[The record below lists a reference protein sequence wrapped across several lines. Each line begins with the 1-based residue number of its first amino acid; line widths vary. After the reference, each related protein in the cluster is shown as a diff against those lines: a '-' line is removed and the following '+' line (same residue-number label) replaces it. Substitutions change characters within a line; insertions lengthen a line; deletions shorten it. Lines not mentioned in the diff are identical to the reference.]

1 MVYLHGEGDIFP
13 RLEKA
18 LEGHFAGEGFTIH
31 LEPEEAFGEY
41 DADAIR
47 CIPVENFAHPER
59 LEVGELVDEVPGE
72 APDGRPWRVTDMADG
87 MAVLE
92 ANHPL
97 AGVGLQFAVKVLDV
111 HEPSEAELESMEDD
125 GSASLVPPFL
135 RLADK
140 IVSEDDDDDT
150 PYEAADG
157 ESAAPTATDRPWLS
171 SPSHLASC
179 VKVPAVC
186 REANGAPL
194 NKTNGRFRRS
204 FCRSE
209 YARHQRCMVSRVHD
223 CTLGQHQQK
232 NLLSVISLGAASE
245 IRREIRKRLP
255 FVCHMKGLRGG
266 MFLFVCLP
274 RSKQGYPIVKCQL
287 GCNPMGSVCLIWQTI
302 KKSRGVRQY
311 AALRTCLSS
320 F

>member
-1 MVYLHGEGDIFP
+1 MADAIRKGMLVTISLVMADMTGRTLEETPPEGMVYLHGEGDIFP

-72 APDGRPWRVTDMADG
+72 APDGRSWRVTDMADG

-157 ESAAPTATDRPWLS
+157 ESADAYSDGAS
-171 SPSHLASC
+171 MAKLA
-179 VKVPAVC
+179 KP
-186 REANGAPL
+186 
-194 NKTNGRFRRS
+194 
-204 FCRSE
+204 
-209 YARHQRCMVSRVHD
+209 
-223 CTLGQHQQK
+223 
-232 NLLSVISLGAASE
+232 
-245 IRREIRKRLP
+245 
-255 FVCHMKGLRGG
+255 
-266 MFLFVCLP
+266 P
-274 RSKQGYPIVKCQL
+274 RIV
-287 GCNPMGSVCLIWQTI
+287 
-302 KKSRGVRQY
+302 R
-311 AALRTCLSS
+311 
-320 F
+320 

>member
-1 MVYLHGEGDIFP
+1 MSLGMVYLHGEGDIFP

-72 APDGRPWRVTDMADG
+72 APDGRSWRVTDMADG

-157 ESAAPTATDRPWLS
+157 ESADPYRDGS
-171 SPSHLASC
+171 SMAKLA
-179 VKVPAVC
+179 
-186 REANGAPL
+186 
-194 NKTNGRFRRS
+194 KT
-204 FCRSE
+204 
-209 YARHQRCMVSRVHD
+209 
-223 CTLGQHQQK
+223 
-232 NLLSVISLGAASE
+232 
-245 IRREIRKRLP
+245 
-255 FVCHMKGLRGG
+255 
-266 MFLFVCLP
+266 P
-274 RSKQGYPIVKCQL
+274 RIV
-287 GCNPMGSVCLIWQTI
+287 
-302 KKSRGVRQY
+302 R
-311 AALRTCLSS
+311 
-320 F
+320 

>member
-1 MVYLHGEGDIFP
+1 MADAIRKGMLVTISLVMADMTGRTLEETPPEGMVYLHGEGDIFP

-72 APDGRPWRVTDMADG
+72 APDGRSWRVTDMADG

-135 RLADK
+135 RLA
-140 IVSEDDDDDT
+140 
-150 PYEAADG
+150 
-157 ESAAPTATDRPWLS
+157 PTATDRPWLS
-171 SPSHLASC
+171 SLSRLASC
-179 VKVPAVC
+179 AKAPAVC
-186 REANGAPL
+186 RKANGAPL
-194 NKTNGRFRRS
+194 NKN
-204 FCRSE
+204 E
-209 YARHQRCMVSRVHD
+209 WAVPQV
-223 CTLGQHQQK
+223 
-232 NLLSVISLGAASE
+232 LLQVG
-245 IRREIRKRLP
+245 IRP
-255 FVCHMKGLRGG
+255 S
-266 MFLFVCLP
+266 
-274 RSKQGYPIVKCQL
+274 SKMHG
-287 GCNPMGSVCLIWQTI
+287 
-302 KKSRGVRQY
+302 
-311 AALRTCLSS
+311 
-320 F
+320 

>member
-1 MVYLHGEGDIFP
+1 MADAIRKGMLVTIPLVMADMTGRTLEETPPEGMVYLHGEGDIFP

-72 APDGRPWRVTDMADG
+72 APDGRSWRVTDMADG

-150 PYEAADG
+150 PSEAADG
-157 ESAAPTATDRPWLS
+157 ESADPYGTDRPWLS
-171 SPSHLASC
+171 SPSRLASC
-179 VKVPAVC
+179 AKAPAVC
-186 REANGAPL
+186 RKVNRAPL
-194 NKTNGRFRRS
+194 NKN
-204 FCRSE
+204 E
-209 YARHQRCMVSRVHD
+209 WAVPQV
-223 CTLGQHQQK
+223 
-232 NLLSVISLGAASE
+232 LLQVGIRPSLKMHG
-245 IRREIRKRLP
+245 
-255 FVCHMKGLRGG
+255 
-266 MFLFVCLP
+266 
-274 RSKQGYPIVKCQL
+274 
-287 GCNPMGSVCLIWQTI
+287 
-302 KKSRGVRQY
+302 
-311 AALRTCLSS
+311 
-320 F
+320 

>member
-1 MVYLHGEGDIFP
+1 MSLGMVYLHGEGDIFP

-72 APDGRPWRVTDMADG
+72 APDGRSWRVTDMADG

-97 AGVGLQFAVKVLDV
+97 SGVGLQFAVKVLDV

-140 IVSEDDDDDT
+140 IVSEEDELHRSMNLL
-150 PYEAADG
+150 PAA
-157 ESAAPTATDRPWLS
+157 LS
-171 SPSHLASC
+171 SIQA
-179 VKVPAVC
+179 
-186 REANGAPL
+186 
-194 NKTNGRFRRS
+194 F
-204 FCRSE
+204 
-209 YARHQRCMVSRVHD
+209 
-223 CTLGQHQQK
+223 
-232 NLLSVISLGAASE
+232 
-245 IRREIRKRLP
+245 RLP
-255 FVCHMKGLRGG
+255 
-266 MFLFVCLP
+266 LP
-274 RSKQGYPIVKCQL
+274 NAKTQIGRAHV
-287 GCNPMGSVCLIWQTI
+287 
-302 KKSRGVRQY
+302 
-311 AALRTCLSS
+311 
-320 F
+320 

>member
-1 MVYLHGEGDIFP
+1 MADAIRKGMLVTISLVMADMTGRTLEETPPEGMVYLHGEGDIFP

-72 APDGRPWRVTDMADG
+72 APDGRSWRVADMADG

-157 ESAAPTATDRPWLS
+157 ESADPYGDGS
-171 SPSHLASC
+171 SMAKLA
-179 VKVPAVC
+179 KP
-186 REANGAPL
+186 
-194 NKTNGRFRRS
+194 
-204 FCRSE
+204 
-209 YARHQRCMVSRVHD
+209 
-223 CTLGQHQQK
+223 
-232 NLLSVISLGAASE
+232 
-245 IRREIRKRLP
+245 
-255 FVCHMKGLRGG
+255 
-266 MFLFVCLP
+266 P
-274 RSKQGYPIVKCQL
+274 RIV
-287 GCNPMGSVCLIWQTI
+287 
-302 KKSRGVRQY
+302 R
-311 AALRTCLSS
+311 
-320 F
+320 